1 MENKKEP
8 LVMKMVEGEMVTLP
22 LSEMI
27 EFEQRHKNSKP
38 LTEEEIAER
47 LKETESRMKQFA
59 EQFKDLDLPYPE
71 LDIIEVCGTTMV
83 MTPEEAEAWE
93 KYQKEHPL
101 EPKD

>member
-59 EQFKDLDLPYPE
+59 EQFKDLGL
-71 LDIIEVCGTTMV
+71 
-83 MTPEEAEAWE
+83 
-93 KYQKEHPL
+93 Q
-101 EPKD
+101 

>member
-27 EFEQRHKNSKP
+27 EFEQRLKADRP

-47 LKETESRMKQFA
+47 LKETESRMKQF
-59 EQFKDLDLPYPE
+59 EKQFKDE
-71 LDIIEVCGTTMV
+71 I
-83 MTPEEAEAWE
+83 
-93 KYQKEHPL
+93 K
-101 EPKD
+101 